1 LLRID
6 YSGKVLSSQM
16 ILSQSNRHL
25 LTEVKFE
32 NVLEDHYILIK
43 NRSYSYQELAKVIK
57 EIIKQTESNL
67 YD

>member
-1 LLRID
+1 
-6 YSGKVLSSQM
+6 M

>member
-1 LLRID
+1 
-6 YSGKVLSSQM
+6 M

-43 NRSYSYQELAKVIK
+43 NGSYSYQELAKVIK